1 MATPP
6 APKSGI
12 LLGRELSAAVVLFH
26 QAIADRLG
34 LSTTEW
40 KCIDILVRSGP
51 TTAKQL
57 AELAG
62 LTTGGVTGVVDRLE
76 RAGYVERLAN
86 PGDRRSVII
95 NLHAGRLA
103 EVNARTGPIFG
114 ALGAAMYKLST
125 QYSPAELEVIER
137 FIVGMTDVLRAQTA
151 ELRKAGRS
159 G

>member
-1 MATPP
+1 MANPQ

-86 PGDRRSVII
+86 PDDRRSVII

-103 EVNARTGPIFG
+103 GGNAAVGPILR
-114 ALGAAMYKLST
+114 APGAAMDEPAT
-125 QYSPAELEVIER
+125 PYSPPGPEGIR
-137 FIVGMTDVLRAQTA
+137 P
-151 ELRKAGRS
+151 
-159 G
+159 

>member
-1 MATPP
+1 MANPQ

-40 KCIDILVRSGP
+40 KSIDILLRSGP

-76 RAGYVERLAN
+76 RAGYVERPAN
-86 PGDRRSVII
+86 PDDRRGVII
-95 NLHAGRLA
+95 NPHAGRLA
-103 EVNARTGPIFG
+103 GGQAGGGADFRGARGG
-114 ALGAAMYKLST
+114 
-125 QYSPAELEVIER
+125 E
-137 FIVGMTDVLRAQTA
+137 
-151 ELRKAGRS
+151 
-159 G
+159 

>member
-1 MATPP
+1 MANPQ

-62 LTTGGVTGVVDRLE
+62 VTTRGGTRVRDRPQRAGHLE
-76 RAGYVERLAN
+76 RPAN
-86 PGDRRSVII
+86 PPAPRGGITQPPPGPPPGG
-95 NLHAGRLA
+95 HAA
-103 EVNARTGPIFG
+103 AG
-114 ALGAAMYKLST
+114 AG
-125 QYSPAELEVIER
+125 
-137 FIVGMTDVLRAQTA
+137 F
-151 ELRKAGRS
+151 
-159 G
+159 

>member
-1 MATPP
+1 MANPQ

-40 KCIDILVRSGP
+40 KCIDILLRSGP

-86 PGDRRSVII
+86 PDDRRSVII
-95 NLHAGRLA
+95 HLHAGRLPEGKA
-103 EVNARTGPIFG
+103 GAGPIVG
-114 ALGAAMYKLST
+114 ALGAAMYKLAT
-125 QYSPAELEVIER
+125 QYSPAELGGIEPGHVGVTEVLTPE
-137 FIVGMTDVLRAQTA
+137 
-151 ELRKAGRS
+151 S
-159 G
+159 S